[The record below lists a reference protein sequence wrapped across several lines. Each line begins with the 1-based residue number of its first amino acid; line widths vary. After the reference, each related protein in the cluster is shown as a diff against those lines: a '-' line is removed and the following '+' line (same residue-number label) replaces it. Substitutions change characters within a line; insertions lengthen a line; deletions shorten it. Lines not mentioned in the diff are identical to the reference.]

1 MYLIGF
7 ICVLSIILINFKMWK
22 LLKMLVLLIQ
32 TTLKLLIPFKRF
44 NQNLI
49 CIVMKNLFT
58 FLFVLLTIGF
68 TGNSKAQTLSTV
80 TASAGAT
87 IIVPMTLTEQNSL
100 NFGTTNKQSGVAGS
114 VVLSTSDA
122 SRDFSGGV
130 SGSLIGDPASNAIFN
145 ITGAYDS
152 SYAITL
158 PSSITVMETGSMA
171 MTINELKIRFSGG
184 SADIAITEGN
194 NSINKVLNGNGNDSF
209 SLGGKLN
216 IESEQVA
223 GIYSGTYSVTVDYN

>member
-1 MYLIGF
+1 
-7 ICVLSIILINFKMWK
+7 
-22 LLKMLVLLIQ
+22 
-32 TTLKLLIPFKRF
+32 
-44 NQNLI
+44 
-49 CIVMKNLFT
+49 MKNLLT
-58 FLFVLLTIGF
+58 LILVTVTIGF

-100 NFGTTNKQSGVAGS
+100 NFGSTNKKIGVAGS

-122 SRDFSGGV
+122 SRGFSGGV

-158 PSSITVMETGSMA
+158 PSSIIVREPGSME
-171 MTINELKIRFSGG
+171 MTINELKIRFSG
-184 SADIAITEGN
+184 AAQDIAINEGN
-194 NSINKVLNGNGNDSF
+194 NSVSKMLNASGNDSF
-209 SLGGKLN
+209 RLGGKLN
-216 IESEQVA
+216 IGSEQLA
-223 GIYSGTYSVTVDYN
+223 GIYSGTYSITVDYN